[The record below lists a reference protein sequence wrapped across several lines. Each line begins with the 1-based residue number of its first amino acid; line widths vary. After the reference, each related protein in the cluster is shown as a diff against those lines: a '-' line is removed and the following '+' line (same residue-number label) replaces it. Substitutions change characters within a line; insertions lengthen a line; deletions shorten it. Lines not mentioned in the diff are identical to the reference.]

1 MLVEEDT
8 LDNHIETD
16 LDFDRKKRP
25 KPGKKKP
32 SKKPITSKPA
42 TGSGTVPKPAKP
54 GKKPPKKK
62 PGKKKPGKRPTKPKP
77 STGTGNES
85 GTVTNPVKPGK
96 KPSKKPGKKPG
107 KKPAKKPGKKPS
119 KKPSGKPGPGGVKL
133 NDWVAA
139 VVSKLTAKMTETKM
153 DPVTFPDLSV
163 SYSKSVS
170 LGFTST
176 TLSGSAALQDGS
188 FSGYSSF

>member
-62 PGKKKPGKRPTKPKP
+62 PGKKKPGKRPT
-77 STGTGNES
+77 
-85 GTVTNPVKPGK
+85 
-96 KPSKKPGKKPG
+96 
-107 KKPAKKPGKKPS
+107 

-188 FSGYSSF
+188 FSGYSSFAPTDGVNWNVTSEKLVLWTQLRKDSASAT